1 MPTCSNAG
9 CNTKQAI
16 LNPGDLCKTCYAAL
30 ETNDPLKDLDLTK
43 PLKNINLGELVD
55 IFKALM
61 NPIEQKLEVISKRT
75 ISKDAKIAL
84 LEANLKEKDT
94 TIATMTD
101 IIVNMQ
107 SSLNRIDANMRN
119 TNIIVAGLHEG
130 DIKDDDVGE
139 LKGEKKKIERLL
151 KVMDVEAKVLAGI
164 DYTLWIDYYV
174 LTTTY
179 EYTRIGQIKD
189 NATRL
194 VKVNVQSKE
203 TRDKILEKAPSLK
216 DKNELWKKVY
226 VKKDVHPV
234 YSKETS
240 RIYKKMKLLKE
251 KNPEKEVKIFEGKLM
266 MDGKVIDKNLF
277 FR

>member
-1 MPTCSNAG
+1 MLCKVCRGDLVTLCVHHLTSLCEVRRFDGVVRCRCSRGKVRNTLPSLGDLQLTMPTCSNAG

-75 ISKDAKIAL
+75 ISQDAKIAL

-164 DYTLWIDYYV
+164 DYTL
-174 LTTTY
+174 
-179 EYTRIGQIKD
+179 
-189 NATRL
+189 
-194 VKVNVQSKE
+194 
-203 TRDKILEKAPSLK
+203 
-216 DKNELWKKVY
+216 
-226 VKKDVHPV
+226 
-234 YSKETS
+234 
-240 RIYKKMKLLKE
+240 
-251 KNPEKEVKIFEGKLM
+251 
-266 MDGKVIDKNLF
+266 
-277 FR
+277 

>member
-16 LNPGDLCKTCYAAL
+16 LNPGDLCKTCYADQ

-61 NPIEQKLEVISKRT
+61 NPIEQKLEVISKRAM
-75 ISKDAKIAL
+75 SQDAKITL
-84 LEANLKEKDT
+84 LEANIKEKDT

-107 SSLNRIDANMRN
+107 SSLNRIDADIRN
-119 TNIIVAGLHEG
+119 TNIIVAGLHED
-130 DIKDDDVGE
+130 DIIDNDVGE
-139 LKGEKKKIERLL
+139 LKGEKAKIKRLL
-151 KVMDVEAKVLAGI
+151 KVMDVGTEILAGV
-164 DYTLWIDYYV
+164 D
-174 LTTTY
+174 TY

-189 NATRL
+189 NVTRL
-194 VKVNVQSKE
+194 VKVNVKSKV

-216 DKNELWKKVY
+216 DKNELWKKIY

-240 RIYKKMKLLKE
+240 RIYRKMKKLKE
-251 KNPEKEVKIFEGKLM
+251 ENPEKEVKILEGKLM
-266 MDGKVIDKNLF
+266 MDGKVIDKNMF

>member
-1 MPTCSNAG
+1 MKFNQKMCSM
-9 CNTKQAI
+9 
-16 LNPGDLCKTCYAAL
+16 LY
-30 ETNDPLKDLDLTK
+30 
-43 PLKNINLGELVD
+43 
-55 IFKALM
+55 
-61 NPIEQKLEVISKRT
+61 
-75 ISKDAKIAL
+75 
-84 LEANLKEKDT
+84 
-94 TIATMTD
+94 

-130 DIKDDDVGE
+130 DIMDDDVGE
-139 LKGEKKKIERLL
+139 LKGEKKKVERLL
-151 KVMDVEAKVLAGI
+151 KVMDVEAEVLAGI
-164 DYTLWIDYYV
+164 D
-174 LTTTY
+174 TY

-251 KNPEKEVKIFEGKLM
+251 QNPEKEVKIFEGKLM